1 MLTGLKLTHQVLLL
15 VRYLD
20 STVRSLFPIRAML
33 AQLELLAQL
42 ALLAQQVRLDP
53 REQQVQLA
61 QKA

>member
-1 MLTGLKLTHQVLLL
+1 
-15 VRYLD
+15 
-20 STVRSLFPIRAML
+20 ML